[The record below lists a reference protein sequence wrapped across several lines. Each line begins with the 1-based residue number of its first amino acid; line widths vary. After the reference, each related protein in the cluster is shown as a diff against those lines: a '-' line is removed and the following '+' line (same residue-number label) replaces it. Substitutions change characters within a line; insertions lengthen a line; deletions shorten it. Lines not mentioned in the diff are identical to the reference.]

1 MNISLKI
8 NYLQLT
14 AKASFSFFK
23 FNPRLK
29 PGAINPH
36 YSRASAIN
44 LLFNRTLL
52 VPKLK
57 SEISLKNPEGQYVGR
72 SSREP
77 YDAKMEGAG

>member
-1 MNISLKI
+1 
-8 NYLQLT
+8 LQLT

-52 VPKLK
+52 
-57 SEISLKNPEGQYVGR
+57 
-72 SSREP
+72 
-77 YDAKMEGAG
+77 